1 MLPGLSLQATEESRV
16 EITDENLSHDVT
28 STLRCYQNES
38 VDALLD
44 PNLSDYRGDIVGF
57 DMTFSF

>member
-1 MLPGLSLQATEESRV
+1 MLPGLSLQAIEESRV

-38 VDALLD
+38 VDALLGAVPQED
-44 PNLSDYRGDIVGF
+44 GDGLC
-57 DMTFSF
+57 